1 MNIELRDSEKIQVK
15 RTKDIYWVMQKVLR
29 RQEDLNLNR
38 EHFWVMGLDIHQ
50 WILYLELVSL
60 GTVDATLVDP
70 MSVFSFALQK
80 SACNIVLMHNHP
92 SGDLIPS
99 DKDKDVT
106 DRLIQSG
113 RILHT
118 AVLDHLV
125 ISTRNYLSFLDA
137 GIMDEL
143 EESTK
148 WEPSYVTQERIR
160 KQAEEI
166 GKKLGRLEG
175 LEEGERKGRDLGK
188 LEGIEIGKE
197 EGRKQG
203 KLEGKLEGM
212 EEGEKKGRDL
222 GKLEGEKEGCKKVA
236 AQLERRGFDRA
247 TILDLTGISE
257 EELDALLIERK
268 RPGKST

>member
-1 MNIELRDSEKIQVK
+1 
-15 RTKDIYWVMQKVLR
+15 
-29 RQEDLNLNR
+29 
-38 EHFWVMGLDIHQ
+38 MGLDIHQ

-80 SACNIVLMHNHP
+80 SACNIVLLHNHP

-137 GIMDEL
+137 GIMEEL

-160 KQAEEI
+160 RQAEEL

-175 LEEGERKGRDLGK
+175 K
-188 LEGIEIGKE
+188 LEG
-197 EGRKQG
+197 
-203 KLEGKLEGM
+203 L

-222 GKLEGEKEGCKKVA
+222 GKLEGLEVGKKEGRDIGQMEGRRAVA
-236 AQLERRGFDRA
+236 AQLKREGVDIDI
-247 TILDLTGISE
+247 ILRSTGISK
-257 EELDALLIERK
+257 EELDSL
-268 RPGKST
+268 